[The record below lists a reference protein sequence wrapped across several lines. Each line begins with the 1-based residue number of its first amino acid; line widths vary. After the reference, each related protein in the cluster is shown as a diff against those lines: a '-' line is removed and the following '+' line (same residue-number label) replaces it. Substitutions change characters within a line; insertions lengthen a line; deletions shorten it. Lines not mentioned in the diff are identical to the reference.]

1 MSVSVVTS
9 DVMTPSQRKKAMT
22 HNRGRT
28 GPERALASA
37 LWRKGLRYLT
47 DVGYR
52 KLTGKS
58 LPGRPDLIFSSRRVA
73 VFVDGCFWHGCP
85 ECAKVPQDMSEF
97 WLSKIHANQTR
108 DVRVSHEL
116 EQLGWHVVRV
126 PEHAVRRRDR
136 LSETAQSLE
145 NLLASTTTRKRRRT

>member
-1 MSVSVVTS
+1 MGVR
-9 DVMTPSQRKKAMT
+9 DVMTPSQRRKAMT

-47 DVGYR
+47 DSGYR
-52 KLTGKS
+52 SLVGAS

-85 ECAKVPQDMSEF
+85 QCAKVPEDMSEF
-97 WLSKIHANQTR
+97 WLRKIRGNQAR
-108 DVRVSHEL
+108 DVRVTREL
-116 EQLGWHVVRV
+116 AQLGWRVVRV
-126 PEHAVRRRDR
+126 PEHSVRRRDR
-136 LSETAQSLE
+136 LSETARELAE
-145 NLLASTTTRKRRRT
+145 MLAS